1 MSFRI
6 SDFGF
11 RIFAAIAVAMLLSHP
26 SFGAEKKERNAHSG
40 PSFAA
45 TVNGHTISIEF
56 DFGILDSKKRVVTKR
71 KAKTGAGEAYDQ
83 ILLNG
88 KPILGTDNSDPRQV
102 WRDKAVEVIEG
113 IRITWDGVL
122 VKVAPNLF
130 DHIVAPHK
138 DTSFANGQK
147 PHVLFLTDPS
157 GEALIVEM
165 MVGDGGG
172 LDMIHWLFRSD
183 GKHKILNRMFFSL
196 DP

>member
-1 MSFRI
+1 MRFRI

-11 RIFAAIAVAMLLSHP
+11 RIFATIAIATLLPHA
-26 SFGAEKKERNAHSG
+26 SFGAEKKDRSAHSG

-45 TVNGHTISIEF
+45 TVNGHAISIEF
-56 DFGILDSKKRVVTKR
+56 NFGKFDPKKRVVTKR
-71 KAKTGAGEAYDQ
+71 KAKTDAGEPYEQ

-88 KPILGTDNSDPRQV
+88 KPILGTDNADPRQV
-102 WRDKAVEVIEG
+102 WRDKAAEVIEQ
-113 IRITWDGVL
+113 IRITWDGVP
-122 VKVAPNLF
+122 VKVPSTLF
-130 DHIVAPHK
+130 DHVVAPHK

-147 PHVLFLTDPS
+147 PHVFFLADPS

-172 LDMIHWLFRSD
+172 LDMIHWLFRRD
-183 GKHKILNRMFFSL
+183 GNHKILDRMFFSL

>member
-11 RIFAAIAVAMLLSHP
+11 RIFAVIAIAVLLP
-26 SFGAEKKERNAHSG
+26 YASFGAEKKKRGEHSAS
-40 PSFAA
+40 SFVA
-45 TVNGHTISIEF
+45 TVNGHTISVEF
-56 DFGILDSKKRVVTKR
+56 VFGKLDPKKRVVTKR
-71 KAKTGAGEAYDQ
+71 NAKTDAGETYEQ

-88 KPILGTDNSDPRQV
+88 KPILGTDNDDPRKV
-102 WRDKAVEVIEG
+102 WRDKAVEVIEE
-113 IRITWDGVL
+113 IRIVWDGVRI
-122 VKVAPNLF
+122 KVPPTLF

-138 DTSFANGQK
+138 DTGFANGQK
-147 PHVLFLTDPS
+147 PHVFFLPEPS

-172 LDMIHWLFRSD
+172 LDMIHWLFRRD
-183 GKHKILNRMFFSL
+183 GEHKILNKMFFSL